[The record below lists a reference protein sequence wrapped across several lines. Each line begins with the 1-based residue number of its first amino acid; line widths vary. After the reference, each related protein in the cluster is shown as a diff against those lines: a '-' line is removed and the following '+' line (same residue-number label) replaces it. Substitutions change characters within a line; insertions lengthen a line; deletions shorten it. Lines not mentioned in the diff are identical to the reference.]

1 MGETILEK
9 MISTNISTVQFQ
21 DEKKEPKPTMDAM
34 LIWSHCEEEE
44 QLEMLSSKQ
53 NPGETETR
61 VGWFWETINVNKEH
75 ENYLKLYLKY
85 DGPYKFSGI
94 GTHLGSGETF
104 EIIEGE
110 VNKRTKYW
118 KFIALYENSLKNVSF
133 SIGVG
138 HMVKFGA
145 VVITIKNQIIW
156 TKNYV

>member
-1 MGETILEK
+1 
-9 MISTNISTVQFQ
+9 
-21 DEKKEPKPTMDAM
+21 MDAM
-34 LIWSHCEEEE
+34 LIWSLCEEEE

-75 ENYLKLYLKY
+75 ENYLKLDLKY

-118 KFIALYENSLKNVSF
+118 KFIALYENSLKK
-133 SIGVG
+133 
-138 HMVKFGA
+138 VKGKMNEKRL
-145 VVITIKNQIIW
+145 VQYWGWSHGQVWCGGYHDQES
-156 TKNYV
+156 NYMDKKLRPYVDQCFLYPLTENWQSPV